1 MSIQHATPELAPA
14 LAQALTGFMPPPS
27 DTVTAQSLTARVE
40 RSRLATAYAE
50 LEDATHRLMQALVDA
65 GYEPDP
71 GPYSSISNAMFDVC
85 VALGP
90 SAPL

>member
-1 MSIQHATPELAPA
+1 MSNIATPAIAAA
-14 LAQALTGFMPPPS
+14 LARALAGFIPPPS
-27 DTVTAQSLTARVE
+27 DTVTAQSFAARAE
-40 RSRLATAYAE
+40 RARLATIYAE

-65 GYEPDP
+65 GYEPEP
-71 GPYSSISNAMFDVC
+71 GRFSPISNAMFDVC

>member
-1 MSIQHATPELAPA
+1 MSNITTAPELAPA
-14 LAQALTGFMPPPS
+14 VAQALAGFIPPPS
-27 DTVTAQSLTARVE
+27 DTVTAQSFAARAE
-40 RSRLATAYAE
+40 RARLATIYAE

-65 GYEPDP
+65 GYEPEP

-85 VALGP
+85 IALGP